1 MLIVGNQGEESRG
14 FLEGTAL
21 SNLSR
26 PLEAMRVRED
36 GGGAQGISSLRPWA
50 MGACLPSGRPGPLW
64 GAGEW
69 AEEGVIVVTA

>member
-26 PLEAMRVRED
+26 PLEAMRVQED
-36 GGGAQGISSLRPWA
+36 GVGAQGVSSLRPWA
-50 MGACLPSGRPGPLW
+50 MGAHFPSGRPGPLW

-69 AEEGVIVVTA
+69 ATVIVITVA